1 MMRRNYILF
10 FLILVLIFSLV
21 FPGVVLAEEN
31 SIQKTN
37 NTIVISA
44 PEQTIT
50 GQTLTL
56 VAQVRENE
64 YNEPVVDGLVSFFVK
79 TDFFISGLV
88 EIGESRTDE
97 QGFARMDYIPNQPG
111 DLQVVASYKSSS
123 DLEPVIAESMVI
135 VSGITEPF
143 YQSIIG
149 IEFPNSF
156 LIWMIVIVVLISV
169 VWGFFLFIIYKVI
182 IANISKGS
190 KAKGVSIILTVSA
203 TVLFIVILYVLVTPE
218 AQYNFGFLP

>member
-56 VAQVRENE
+56 VAQVSENE

-97 QGFARMDYIPNQPG
+97 QGFARIDYIPNQPG
-111 DLQVVASYKSSS
+111 DLQLVASYKASSNS
-123 DLEPVIAESMVI
+123 KPVVAERMVI
-135 VSGITEPF
+135 ISGMTEPT
-143 YQSIIG
+143 YQTDYS

-156 LIWMIVIVVLISV
+156 LLWMIAFTVIVIG
-169 VWGFFLFIIYKVI
+169 VWGTFILVLSQVI
-182 IANISKGS
+182 HISRGS
-190 KAKGVSIILTVSA
+190 STMKFSIILV
-203 TVLFIVILYVLVTPE
+203 VIVAALCGMLVYLITTQEP
-218 AQYNFGFLP
+218 QFNFGLM